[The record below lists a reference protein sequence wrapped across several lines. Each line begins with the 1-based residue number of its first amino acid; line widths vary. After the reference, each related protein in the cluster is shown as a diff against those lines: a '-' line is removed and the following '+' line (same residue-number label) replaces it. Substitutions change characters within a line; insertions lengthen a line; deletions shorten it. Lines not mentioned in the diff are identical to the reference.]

1 MGGMPPGENVTSTVK
16 KEPKLLKSPSTQF
29 KSFLVNNSVP
39 QQPRKTASQL
49 KKEKADKT
57 LIDVE
62 DWFTLRKFELKN
74 KQKIEVDPNIVK
86 KLKKYMEKQNDG
98 NFVELDMEKALIL
111 AQNQNVNFASS
122 SLQNQAGKL
131 AEHQLEKELFF
142 SCYITGMKAHIQ
154 ATYKN
159 LKSHQ
164 RAKIQQELVKSDTNR
179 SDIKRVLMRFVKDQQ
194 MGFRLEQN

>member
-1 MGGMPPGENVTSTVK
+1 MGGMPPGENVTSTAVK
-16 KEPKLLKSPSTQF
+16 KEPKLSKSPSTQF
-29 KSFLVNNSVP
+29 KSFLVNNSLP
-39 QQPRKTASQL
+39 QPRKTASQL
-49 KKEKADKT
+49 KKEKEKTDKT
-57 LIDVE
+57 LVDVE

-74 KQKIEVDPNIVK
+74 KKPIEVDPNIVK

-142 SCYITGMKAHIQ
+142 SCYIPGMKAHIQ
-154 ATYKN
+154 TLYKN

-164 RAKIQQELVKSDTNR
+164 LAKIQQELVKSDTNR
-179 SDIKRVLMRFVKDQQ
+179 SDIKRVLMRFVKD
-194 MGFRLEQN
+194 